1 MGIGDPGGISLQRKG
16 DALANQ
22 DTCYAALR
30 VLRQIIL
37 ISGTLLKEDLH
48 KKLQELVVP
57 LCLKLQQQA
66 QCSNWDVNSVSGQ
79 YGSGAPRCEL
89 YALLLAL
96 VLVPSPRWPAPLS
109 CAVCVF
115 SQGRRDQNIT

>member
-1 MGIGDPGGISLQRKG
+1 M
-16 DALANQ
+16 
-22 DTCYAALR
+22 
-30 VLRQIIL
+30 
-37 ISGTLLKEDLH
+37 
-48 KKLQELVVP
+48 P

-96 VLVPSPRWPAPLS
+96 VLVPCPRWPAPLS

-115 SQGRRDQNIT
+115 SQGRRDQNITVSGQHFESSVYCVSLYFGGVILLEVQLSDSFFPALFTSNHADIP